1 MCIFVCESREV
12 QKDYIFENW
21 NFEPFKNC
29 LFLHFA
35 SQWLT
40 THDSRAYSQN
50 MQKHRAN
57 FRKSSLSCKALTKD
71 SQNSLPEIF
80 KKIKFLKNFAT
91 VGHSQKHSRKGQKLS
106 FSTLKI
112 WHLRKTFKKQS
123 EKNHF
128 QKHMKHP
135 KIFLG
140 LIIKQLSIHKSHLN
154 TYNHTNKIGIHW
166 SIDLCVVCEN

>member
-57 FRKSSLSCKALTKD
+57 FRKSSLSCKALAKD

-80 KKIKFLKNFAT
+80 KKLNFLRISQLWATRKSTHEKAKNW
-91 VGHSQKHSRKGQKLS
+91 V
-106 FSTLKI
+106 
-112 WHLRKTFKKQS
+112 
-123 EKNHF
+123 F
-128 QKHMKHP
+128 QH
-135 KIFLG
+135 
-140 LIIKQLSIHKSHLN
+140 
-154 TYNHTNKIGIHW
+154 
-166 SIDLCVVCEN
+166 